1 MTATSIIKSAFGW
14 LVGTHNPGIAGTSDS
29 LTTQYRNYFPK
40 LETPQIYTTS
50 VVDQEVAQ
58 AATLET
64 QAKLAQIYHK
74 ARGTSIK
81 SLNTLDRLSTETA
94 ILYSDISLEVSG
106 RTAKAQEKLLP
117 QAVEIQ
123 LNNTRT
129 NAFKRAYAQGLKPG
143 A

>member
-14 LVGTHNPGIAGTSDS
+14 LVGSHNTSLTGTSDTLNS
-29 LTTQYRNYFPK
+29 QYRNYFPR
-40 LETPQIYTTS
+40 LETPKVFTTEA
-50 VVDQEVAQ
+50 VDREVSQ
-58 AATLET
+58 AAVLET
-64 QAKLAQIYHK
+64 QAKLAQIFHR

-81 SLNTLDRLSTETA
+81 SLNTLDRLSTESA
-94 ILYSDISLEVSG
+94 IIYSDTALEVSG

>member
-1 MTATSIIKSAFGW
+1 MTATSIIKSAFGL
-14 LVGTHNPGIAGTSDS
+14 LVGSHNTGLSDTSDILNS
-29 LTTQYRNYFPK
+29 QYRNFFPR
-40 LETPQIYTTS
+40 LETPKIFTTEA
-50 VVDQEVAQ
+50 VDREVSQ
-58 AATLET
+58 AAILET
-64 QAKLAQIYHK
+64 QANLARIFHK

-94 ILYSDISLEVSG
+94 ILYSDTSLEVSG